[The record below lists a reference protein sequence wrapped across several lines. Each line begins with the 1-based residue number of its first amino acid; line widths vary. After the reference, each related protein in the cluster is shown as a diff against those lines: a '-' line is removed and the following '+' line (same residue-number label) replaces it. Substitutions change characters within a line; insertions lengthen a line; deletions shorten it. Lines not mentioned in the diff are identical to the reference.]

1 MIRFLRP
8 HSNAPERDEALL
20 AAYRKGSDV
29 EALGRLYERYV
40 ELVYGVCLKYLK
52 KEADAE
58 DAVMSIFE
66 QLMEKAKTQEVQN
79 FRGWLYVLAKNHC
92 LMQLRK
98 PQREFSE
105 SDFINLE
112 AEGSSSEEPIEARE
126 AHLRDC
132 IGKLPEQQR
141 GSIELFYFEDKSY
154 QEIAMLK
161 KEELG
166 KIRSFIQNGRR
177 NLKICIE
184 QKLNIDNIVSIGLK
198 NKSK

>member
-8 HSNAPERDEALL
+8 KSNLPKSDEALL
-20 AAYRKGSDV
+20 AAYRKGGDV

-40 ELVYGVCLKYLK
+40 ELVYGVCLKYFK

-58 DAVMSIFE
+58 DAVMAIFE
-66 QLMEKAKTQEVQN
+66 QLVEKVKTHEVQN
-79 FRGWLYVLAKNHC
+79 FRSWLYVLAKNHC

-105 SDFINLE
+105 PDFMHLDGAVHPTEENGEEQE
-112 AEGSSSEEPIEARE
+112 AQ
-126 AHLRDC
+126 LRDC

-141 GSIELFYFEDKSY
+141 ESIELFYFEEKSY
-154 QEIAMLK
+154 QEIAEMK
-161 KEELG
+161 AEELG

-177 NLKICIE
+177 NLKICLE
-184 QKLNIDNIVSIGLK
+184 QKQEIGRLG
-198 NKSK
+198 N

>member
-8 HSNAPERDEALL
+8 QTIATENDEALL
-20 AAYRKGSDV
+20 AAYRAGGDV
-29 EALGRLYERYV
+29 EALGRLYQRYV
-40 ELVYGVCLKYLK
+40 ELIYGVCLKYLK
-52 KEADAE
+52 KDADAE

-66 QLMEKAKTQEVQN
+66 QLMEKAKTHEVQN
-79 FRGWLYVLAKNHC
+79 FRSWLYVLAKNHC

-112 AEGSSSEEPIEARE
+112 AESAPSE
-126 AHLRDC
+126 AHPEAQEAQLRDC

-141 GSIELFYFEDKSY
+141 ATIELFYFEDKSY
-154 QEIAMLK
+154 QEIAALK
-161 KEELG
+161 KVELG

-184 QKLNIDNIVSIGLK
+184 QKNSIGD
-198 NKSK
+198 NVR

>member
-1 MIRFLRP
+1 
-8 HSNAPERDEALL
+8 
-20 AAYRKGSDV
+20 
-29 EALGRLYERYV
+29 
-40 ELVYGVCLKYLK
+40 
-52 KEADAE
+52 
-58 DAVMSIFE
+58 
-66 QLMEKAKTQEVQN
+66 
-79 FRGWLYVLAKNHC
+79 
-92 LMQLRK
+92 
-98 PQREFSE
+98 
-105 SDFINLE
+105 LE
-112 AEGSSSEEPIEARE
+112 AESSPSEEPSEAQE

-141 GSIELFYFEDKSY
+141 RSIELFYFEDKSY

-184 QKLNIDNIVSIGLK
+184 QKLNIDNNASIGLK